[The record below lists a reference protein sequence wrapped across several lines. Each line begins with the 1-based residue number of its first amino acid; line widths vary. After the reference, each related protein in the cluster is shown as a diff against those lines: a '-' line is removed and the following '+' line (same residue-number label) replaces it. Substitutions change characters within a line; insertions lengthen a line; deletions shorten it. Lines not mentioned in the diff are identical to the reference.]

1 MSEWIQIARTSEIP
15 QGTIKM
21 IEANRAR
28 IALAN
33 IDGTFYAIEDR
44 CSHDDGP
51 LGQGELDGK
60 EVECPRHGARF
71 DMTTGKPMNLPAVVP
86 VKSFQVKVDDNN
98 ILIEL

>member
-21 IEANRAR
+21 IEANGAR